1 MPRAT
6 WPIGVSVTA
15 VTTGLLLLVTVGIL
29 TQSIHVFGGL
39 VVTEFSLLMAALLP
53 VIWWTSKNKPEGEI
67 FLQPRKSTRWV
78 SRIAEELGLRPHRGL
93 QSIVT
98 DILVGVAVGLF
109 TLVATIPVTFLWR
122 WLLPP
127 PQIYF
132 DIMSE
137 SLTPTSPVELVLWI
151 ILMIGVVGF
160 CEEVF
165 ARGVIQQGA
174 ENHYNR
180 WGGLFFGAGLFALIH
195 LDPFRFAPLLFMS
208 LIWGYMFQVRGWS
221 LYVPW
226 AAHATNN
233 IVAIVVLYWAPL
245 IGL

>member
-1 MPRAT
+1 
-6 WPIGVSVTA
+6 
-15 VTTGLLLLVTVGIL
+15 
-29 TQSIHVFGGL
+29 
-39 VVTEFSLLMAALLP
+39 MAALLP
-53 VIWWTSKNKPEGEI
+53 VFWWISKEQSETDLTLPPG
-67 FLQPRKSTRWV
+67 KSTRWL
-78 SRIAEELGLRPHRGL
+78 SRIVEEVGLRPEQGL
-93 QSIVT
+93 QRILT
-98 DILVGVAVGLF
+98 DILVGIAVGLF
-109 TLVATIPVTFLWR
+109 TLVATIPVTLFWR

-127 PQIYF
+127 PQIYY
-132 DIMSE
+132 DLMSE
-137 SLTPTSPVELVLWI
+137 ALTPTSPAELVLWI
-151 ILMIGVVGF
+151 VLMIVVVGF

-180 WGGLFFGAGLFALIH
+180 WGGLVFGAGLFALIH
-195 LDPFRFAPLLFMS
+195 LDPWRFTPLFFMS

-233 IVAIVVLYWAPL
+233 IIAIVLLYWAPL

>member
-6 WPIGVSVTA
+6 WPIGISGA
-15 VTTGLLLLVTVGIL
+15 VVAIGLVFLITVGIL
-29 TQSIHVFGGL
+29 TLQFHVLFGL
-39 VVTEFSLLMAALLP
+39 ALTELSLLMAALLP
-53 VIWWTSKNKPEGEI
+53 VIWWTSKKPTETGDIPQPQNTQWIARIIDEI
-67 FLQPRKSTRWV
+67 
-78 SRIAEELGLRPHRGL
+78 GLRPHKGL

-98 DILVGVAVGLF
+98 DIFVGVAIGLF
-109 TLVATIPVTFLWR
+109 TLVATIPITILWR

-137 SLTPTSPVELVLWI
+137 TLTPTSPIEFILWI
-151 ILMIGVVGF
+151 IMMIVLVGF

-174 ENHYNR
+174 ENHYGAR
-180 WGGLFFGAGLFALIH
+180 GGLVLGAGLFALIH
-195 LDPFRFAPLLFMS
+195 LDPWRFLPLFFMS
-208 LIWGYMFQVRGWS
+208 LNWGYMFQLRKWS

-233 IVAIVVLYWAPL
+233 IIAIVVIYFAPL
-245 IGL
+245 IGF